1 MTIKDITIG
10 VVIPLY
16 NGAAYIADAVNS
28 VLGQTL
34 KPDDIVVVDDGSTD
48 DGPAIVEEIA
58 KTHPVR
64 LLRKPNGGQSSA
76 RNFGIRATSTTH
88 IALLDQDDMW
98 YPDHLEAL
106 IEPFLEENRFEL
118 GWTYSNLDEVDDSG
132 SMVVRSFLDMLP
144 GKHPKRDLFVC
155 LQQDMFVLPSASII
169 SRKAFDSVGGFDES
183 LSGYEDDD
191 LFLRIFRQGYDNI
204 YIDKA
209 LSKWRIHSSSS
220 SYSPRMAR
228 SRMAYLR
235 KLVVMFPNNPE
246 RDRMYTRDMLAPR
259 FLPPALADYGKAVVS
274 GDKDQVSGAIQN
286 LRVIAHYHRRHVRL
300 LITLAAPLLRC
311 RWLMR
316 RLIPVLSGFRPMI
329 FAMLR

>member
-1 MTIKDITIG
+1 MATRDVTIG

-16 NGAAYIADAVNS
+16 NGAAYIEDALRS
-28 VLGQTL
+28 VLAQTL
-34 KPDDIVVVDDGSTD
+34 TPDDIVVVDDGSTD
-48 DGPAIVEEIA
+48 NGPAIVEAIA
-58 KTHPVR
+58 ANHPVR
-64 LLRKPNGGQSSA
+64 LLRKQNGGQSSA

-98 YPDHLEAL
+98 YPDHLEEL
-106 IEPFLEENRFEL
+106 IKPFLEEHRLEL
-118 GWTYSNLDEVDDSG
+118 GWSYSNLDEVDDSG
-132 SMVVRSFLDMLP
+132 SMVARSFLNMLP
-144 GKHPKRDLFVC
+144 GTHPKRDLFIC

-169 SRKAFDSVGGFDES
+169 SRKAFDSVGGFDEA

-191 LFLRIFRQGYDNI
+191 LFLRIFRQGYDNV

-228 SRMAYLR
+228 SRMAYLH
-235 KLVVMFPNNPE
+235 KLVAMFPNNPD
-246 RDRMYTRDMLAPR
+246 RDRMYIRDMLAPR
-259 FLPPALADYGKAVVS
+259 FLPPAMADYGKAVMT
-274 GDKDQVSGAIQN
+274 GDRSQVSGAIQN
-286 LRVIAHYHRRHVRL
+286 LRIIANHHRRHVRV
-300 LITLAAPLLRC
+300 LITMVAPVLHC

-316 RLIPVLSGFRPMI
+316 RLMPILSGVRPMI